1 MPIVKKQEC
10 QVTISYE
17 LMCDYKRAEALAQN
31 LEKILHDDDGLNYA
45 KDITCGFDRNAV
57 VKVGYNSLKDANRLD
72 AKVRSLLALKCNYSY
87 RYEPGYV
94 KPYTDVLT

>member
-1 MPIVKKQEC
+1 MPIVKKQEH
-10 QVTISYE
+10 QVEIQYE

-45 KDITCGFDRNAV
+45 EDVTCGFDRNAV

-72 AKVRSLLALKCNYSY
+72 AKVRSLLALKVNYY
-87 RYEPGYV
+87 YKYESGYV
-94 KPYTDVLT
+94 KPYTEILT

>member
-17 LMCDYKRAEALAQN
+17 LMCDYQRATALAQN
-31 LEKILHDDDGLNYA
+31 LENILHDDDGLNYA
-45 KDITCGFDRNAV
+45 EDITCGFDRNAV

-72 AKVRSLLALKCNYSY
+72 AKVRSLLALKVNYY
-87 RYEPGYV
+87 NKYESGYV
-94 KPYTDVLT
+94 KPYTEILT